1 MYKNNVKS
9 GKVAG
14 TGAAL
19 NVQLGF
25 QPQAVFL
32 VNVAAGGVVS
42 LFWQEDMGA
51 GTGFKRAAA
60 GDASQLAANGV
71 SKYAGSEA
79 ANSEGFTIG
88 ADADLNVAAEDIH
101 YIAYR

>member
-1 MYKNNVKS
+1 MHGNNIAS

-19 NVQLGF
+19 NVSIGF
-25 QPQAVFL
+25 KPRVVRL
-32 VNVAAGGVVS
+32 MNVAAGGVVS
-42 LFWQEDMGA
+42 IDWNSDMGA
-51 GTGFKRAAA
+51 GTGFKRAQN

-71 SKYAGSEA
+71 TQYAGDETHT
-79 ANSEGFTIG
+79 EGFTIG
-88 ADADLNVAAEDIH
+88 ADADMNVAAEDIH